1 MDSESKLLKKTSMLV
16 HTVKMPPTRRKRA
29 SVDDE
34 PCSSAARPK
43 SPKSKLI
50 VKMQFKRVSK
60 TSPMGVCTRSADH
73 TLNTEALSRKTLYR
87 RQLKLEN
94 PGCYGLLKKNDAKRK
109 MEQYVPIASYSK
121 HRKEM
126 QRVKYCNAKKKQQQ
140 NKKC

>member
-34 PCSSAARPK
+34 PCSSATRPK
-43 SPKSKLI
+43 SPKSKLS

-60 TSPMGVCTRSADH
+60 ASPMGVCTRSADH
-73 TLNTEALSRKTLYR
+73 TLNTEVFSGKTLYP

-94 PGCYGLLKKNDAKRK
+94 PGCY
-109 MEQYVPIASYSK
+109 
-121 HRKEM
+121 
-126 QRVKYCNAKKKQQQ
+126 RVIEEERCEAEEGAVCANCIIFKTQEG
-140 NKKC
+140 